1 MQVPHSPADAGF
13 SPDHACKQQ
22 TLTDWLTCSSA
33 CYWHFRHGL
42 QLVPRT
48 GSLLTACDGDAVVS
62 ENALRQGRYHT
73 LITSCFSH
81 QAGGH
86 LFSNMFTLYFFGQNL
101 ANVVGGTRVSLLCS
115 GCQSTIVCR
124 SSGTCCQPFLMGP
137 LTPLCPR
144 TGAACILPNFAHKAD
159 AALCPIVHHFCRPW
173 ACGSCQQHHT
183 DLCGA
188 YINLLTCT
196 AVGSVVPEA
205 VPAGRLGRQP
215 GLYWVAALAAAQVEY
230 ALLARPGS
238 T

>member
-1 MQVPHSPADAGF
+1 MWCHGWPGRAGQSSCARMQVPHSPADAGF

-101 ANVVGGTRVSLLCS
+101 ANVVGGTRVSLLCT

-124 SSGTCCQPFLMGP
+124 SSGTCCQPILMGP
-137 LTPLCPR
+137 LTTSCPR
-144 TGAACILPNFAHKAD
+144 TGAACISPNFAHKAD
-159 AALCPIVHHFCRPW
+159 AALCPIEHHFCRPW
-173 ACGSCQQHHT
+173 AGGSCQQHHT

-188 YINLLTCT
+188 
-196 AVGSVVPEA
+196 
-205 VPAGRLGRQP
+205 
-215 GLYWVAALAAAQVEY
+215 
-230 ALLARPGS
+230 
-238 T
+238 